1 MYNRLEDVVFSL
13 YPNIEKIKKTLA
25 RFDFCGTLLSG
36 SGSALYGLCKGER
49 DSKEIEQQIKMLGIG
64 DVFVVTS
71 YFNDNAK

>member
-1 MYNRLEDVVFSL
+1 ME
-13 YPNIEKIKKTLA
+13 LA

-49 DSKEIEQQIKMLGIG
+49 DSKEIERQIKMLDVG

-71 YFNDNAK
+71 DVNGNAK